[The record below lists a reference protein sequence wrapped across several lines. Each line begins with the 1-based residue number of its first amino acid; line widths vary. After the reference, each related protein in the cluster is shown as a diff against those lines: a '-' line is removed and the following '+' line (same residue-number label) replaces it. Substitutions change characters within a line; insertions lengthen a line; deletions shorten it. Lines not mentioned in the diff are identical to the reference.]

1 MLIDGKDSDQI
12 AADDR
17 GLLYGD
23 GLFET
28 FAVHSGEPQL
38 WTQHMAR
45 LVRGCV
51 RLGIEPPSVDLL
63 QAEARAL
70 CAGSARAVL
79 KIIVTRGSGGRGY
92 RPPAP
97 ALPRRILSLHPWPDH
112 PAHWPQQGVSVRL
125 CDTPLGTNPRL
136 AGLKHLNRLE
146 QVLARAEWDDP
157 DIAEGL
163 MLDAAGGLVEGTMS
177 NLFLVREGRLRTPAL
192 ERCGVAGVM
201 RARVLELAAQDGIAC
216 EVSDLGL
223 ADLQA
228 ADEVFVCNSI
238 IGIWP
243 VRRVQSMEFT
253 PGPVTRFLQQATG
266 CLNDA

>member
-1 MLIDGKDSDQI
+1 MLIDGKDSDLI

-28 FAVHSGEPQL
+28 LAVHNGEPRL
-38 WTQHMAR
+38 WPQHMAR
-45 LVRGCV
+45 LTQGCA
-51 RLGIEPPSVDLL
+51 RLGITPPAADLL
-63 QAEARAL
+63 HDEARSL
-70 CAGSARAVL
+70 CAGSGRAVL

-92 RPPAP
+92 RPPSP
-97 ALPRRILSLHPWPDH
+97 ALPRRILSLHPWPDY
-112 PAHWPQQGVSVRL
+112 PEHWSRQGINVRL
-125 CDTPLGTNPRL
+125 CDTPLGASPRL

-157 DIAEGL
+157 EIAEGL
-163 MLDAAGGLVEGTMS
+163 MLDTAGGLVEGTMS
-177 NLFLVREGRLRTPAL
+177 NLFLVRDGRLRTPAL

-201 RARVLELAAQDGIAC
+201 RARVLELAAQGGIAC
-216 EVSDLGL
+216 EVSELGL

-228 ADEVFVCNSI
+228 ADEVFVCNSV

-243 VRRVQSMEFT
+243 VRRVQNMEFT
-253 PGPVTRFLQQATG
+253 PGPVTRFLQQAMG
-266 CLNDA
+266 CLSDA

>member
-28 FAVHSGEPQL
+28 LAVHSGEPQL
-38 WTQHMAR
+38 WTRHMAR
-45 LVRGCV
+45 LARGCV

-63 QAEARAL
+63 QVEARAL

-112 PAHWPQQGVSVRL
+112 PAHWSQQGVSVRL
-125 CDTPLGTNPRL
+125 CDTPLGANPRL

-163 MLDAAGGLVEGTMS
+163 MLDAAGGLIEGTMS
-177 NLFLVREGRLRTPAL
+177 NLFLVRDGRLRTPAL

-201 RARVLELAAQDGIAC
+201 RARVLELAAQGGIAS
-216 EVSDLGL
+216 EVSELGL
-223 ADLQA
+223 TDLQG
-228 ADEVFVCNSI
+228 ADEVFVCNSV

-266 CLNDA
+266 CLSDA